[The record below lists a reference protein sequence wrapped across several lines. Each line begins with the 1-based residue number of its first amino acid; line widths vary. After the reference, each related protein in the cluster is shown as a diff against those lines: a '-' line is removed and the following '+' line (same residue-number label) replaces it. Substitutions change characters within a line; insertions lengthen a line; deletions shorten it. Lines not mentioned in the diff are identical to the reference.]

1 MQQGSVFKSNRSQ
14 AVRLPKSAALDE
26 DVKKVDV
33 AVLDRA
39 RLIAPAEESW
49 ASWFN
54 DNHVSADF
62 MPEREQPQGQER
74 ETL

>member
-14 AVRLPKSAALDE
+14 SVRLPKSAALDE

-33 AVLDRA
+33 VVLGRT

-49 ASWFN
+49 ASWLN

-74 ETL
+74 EIL